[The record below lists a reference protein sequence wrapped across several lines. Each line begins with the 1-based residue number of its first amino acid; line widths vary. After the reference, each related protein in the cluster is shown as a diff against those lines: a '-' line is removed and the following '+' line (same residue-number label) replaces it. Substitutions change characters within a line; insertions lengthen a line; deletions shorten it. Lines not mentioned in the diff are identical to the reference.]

1 MSRSASCL
9 TAISILS
16 KRLNLLPTMSSSR
29 SRRNLCDCARR
40 FCNRISGSG
49 VRWQR
54 SKADRGESR
63 ELLLLPAAAEL
74 TLGLD
79 GRGARPHTG
88 FIEAI
93 AAAMYTRGIRSA
105 PVAQL
110 DRAAASGAV
119 VREFESLRAHQ
130 FFKDAV
136 ARSLE
141 RTDIMILGMTTF
153 TFVHVV
159 ISLVGILSGLVVLFG
174 LIAGKKLDG
183 WTALFLVTTV
193 ATSVTG
199 FMFPFHKLLPSHV
212 VGVISLVVLAIAIL
226 ARYNR
231 HLAGGWRRT
240 YVISTVIALY
250 LNVFVLVV
258 QLFEKVPAL
267 NAMAPTQSEPPFKIT
282 QVVVM
287 AIFVVLGIFAAK
299 GFRERTVRVQDR
311 TARAA

>member
-1 MSRSASCL
+1 
-9 TAISILS
+9 
-16 KRLNLLPTMSSSR
+16 
-29 SRRNLCDCARR
+29 
-40 FCNRISGSG
+40 
-49 VRWQR
+49 
-54 SKADRGESR
+54 
-63 ELLLLPAAAEL
+63 
-74 TLGLD
+74 
-79 GRGARPHTG
+79 
-88 FIEAI
+88 
-93 AAAMYTRGIRSA
+93 
-105 PVAQL
+105 
-110 DRAAASGAV
+110 
-119 VREFESLRAHQ
+119 
-130 FFKDAV
+130 
-136 ARSLE
+136 
-141 RTDIMILGMTTF
+141 MILGMTTF

-174 LIAGKKLDG
+174 LIAGKRLDG

-226 ARYNR
+226 ARYSR

-240 YVISTVIALY
+240 YVISAVISLY
-250 LNVFVLVV
+250 LNVFVLIV

-299 GFRERTVRVQDR
+299 GFRERTVLVRDR